1 MLEGFS
7 GLLSFYT
14 QKLNRINVSS
24 ICGCCN
30 SQIYTNN
37 FYICLRNYNQEK
49 TFNLSRYSFGNLKIL
64 GWEDVY

>member
-7 GLLSFYT
+7 GLLSLYT

-30 SQIYTNN
+30 SQILQIISIFAWET
-37 FYICLRNYNQEK
+37 IIKKRLLTWADIVLEIW
-49 TFNLSRYSFGNLKIL
+49 RY
-64 GWEDVY
+64 